1 MYILL
6 DLDKFSEFI
15 NIVYSV
21 QVGREVRFAHRRN
34 LPLSRSTAVENRLD
48 YVNSIR
54 DKTKKRSTKQT
65 CKWNIERLR
74 NETGTDK
81 MADMVLGP

>member
-34 LPLSRSTAVENRLD
+34 LPLSTSTAVENRLD

-54 DKTKKRSTKQT
+54 DKKKKEYQANLQVENRKI
-65 CKWNIERLR
+65 KE
-74 NETGTDK
+74 
-81 MADMVLGP
+81 

>member
-6 DLDKFSEFI
+6 DLDIFSEFI

-34 LPLSRSTAVENRLD
+34 LPLSTSTAEKCVTPCISNRL
-48 YVNSIR
+48 
-54 DKTKKRSTKQT
+54 TKKKRGTNKATGRSASGLDLK
-65 CKWNIERLR
+65 IPE
-74 NETGTDK
+74 
-81 MADMVLGP
+81 

>member
-34 LPLSRSTAVENRLD
+34 LPLSTSTAVENRLH
-48 YVNSIR
+48 YVSSSR
-54 DKTKKRSTKQT
+54 DRQ
-65 CKWNIERLR
+65 
-74 NETGTDK
+74 K
-81 MADMVLGP
+81 MYQEAGLQVEYI